1 VTVSPDDWP
10 RLKQVFAGAR
20 ALPADLRE
28 AYLAE
33 TCAGNE
39 ALRHEVESLL
49 ALEAQAKSFL
59 ETPAVLPAD
68 SLVAKSL
75 EGQRLGRFQIV
86 SRIGAGGMGEV
97 YRARDARLGRVV
109 AIKFLPRIFAS
120 DPDRLARFDREAQM
134 LASLNH
140 PHIGAIYGV
149 EQWEGVPALILELVE
164 GPTLADRLATGP
176 IPVTESLGIAR
187 QMAEALEAAHARGI
201 VHRDLKPAN
210 IKITPE
216 GIVKVLD
223 FGLAKAIAS
232 DAAARDVSQGPS
244 VTTGDTRHGVILG
257 TPSYMSPEQA
267 RGLPVDKRTDIW
279 AFGCVLYEMLT
290 GRTVFAGET
299 VSDHIAA
306 ILEHDPDW
314 TALPV
319 TTPLSVRR
327 LLRRCLEKKSGR
339 RLPDIAVARLE
350 MDDAAGDPGGAAE
363 AASVTPHS
371 RDRAWRSV
379 AAAALVV
386 ALAAIGF
393 AAWSAM
399 RSSPMGAPITFT
411 LPPPDGLR
419 YLANYGAL
427 SLSPDGRTVA
437 FVAMDATRRVA
448 DTGAGAG
455 ALYVRSLGSQQ
466 ARRLPGTDGASYPFW
481 SPDGR
486 FVGFVAGGN
495 LKTIAIAGGPPVTL
509 AENPG
514 GRSAWSAQGVILYA
528 GGGGDS
534 RGGLFRI
541 PDTGGQP
548 TPATELDRSRDELA
562 HVHPIFLPDGRR
574 FLFLG
579 RSNDRSKS
587 AIYLASLDSQTRTRL
602 LDVHSQPDYAPGFLL
617 YQRGG
622 AVMAHPF
629 DEKQGRLTGDAVP
642 IAEGVDNDT
651 INGRAAFSASAS
663 GALIYRSGPATGGSG
678 RLTWFDR
685 SGKTLGTVAEN
696 GFYRYPRVSPDGR
709 HVVVTFSQDEVGMDL
724 WQIDLARGV
733 PTRSTF
739 HPGDD
744 FWPSVWSPDSQRV
757 VFSSSRTRKGV
768 FDLYQRPAA
777 GAAAD
782 ELLWQSAES
791 KTASGF
797 SPDGRILLVDRWMSR
812 GSSSDMWAL
821 PMTGDR
827 KPFPLIE
834 TAFHEHSAVF
844 SPSGRFMAYVSNDS
858 GANQVYVQPFPPTG
872 ARVQL
877 SSGNGSSPM
886 WTSDGR
892 TVLYSTLVDESS
904 ARTFV
909 AETAFMAVDVT
920 TSGSAVRAGSPRVLF
935 VQRHIGGGLNGF
947 AVDPSGQRFLLVV
960 PDQNVLAPIT
970 VVLNWPSLLSKE

>member
-1 VTVSPDDWP
+1 LTLPPDHWP
-10 RLKQVFAGAR
+10 RLKEVFADAR
-20 ALPADLRE
+20 ALSADLRE

-33 TCAGNE
+33 ACGGNE

-49 ALEAQAKSFL
+49 ALDTEAKSFL

-68 SLVAKSL
+68 SVVAKSL
-75 EGQRLGRFQIV
+75 EGQRLGPYQFA

-97 YRARDARLGRVV
+97 YRAHDTQLGRDV
-109 AIKFLPRIFAS
+109 AIKMLPPAFAR
-120 DPDRLARFDREAQM
+120 DPDRLARFDREARM

-149 EQWEGVPALILELVE
+149 EQMEGVPALILELVE

-176 IPVTESLGIAR
+176 IPVAESLGIGR
-187 QMAEALEAAHARGI
+187 QMAEALDAAHARGI

-223 FGLAKAIAS
+223 FGVGKAVVS
-232 DAAARDVSQGPS
+232 DRADGDRSHRSPVA
-244 VTTGDTRHGVILG
+244 TGDTQDGAILG

-267 RGLPVDKRTDIW
+267 RGVPVDKRADIW

-290 GRTVFAGET
+290 GQVVFAGET
-299 VSDHIAA
+299 ADDHLAA
-306 ILEHDPDW
+306 ILERDPDW
-314 TALPV
+314 AALPV
-319 TTPLSVRR
+319 TTPLSIRR
-327 LLRRCLEKKSGR
+327 LLRRCLEKESAR
-339 RLPDIAVARLE
+339 RLPDIGVARLE
-350 MDDAAGDPGGAAE
+350 IDDAANDLGGATEA
-363 AASVTPHS
+363 AASVTS
-371 RDRAWRSV
+371 RTHDRVWRR
-379 AAAALVV
+379 ATGAAALVALV
-386 ALAAIGF
+386 AVGF

-399 RSSPMGAPITFT
+399 RPPPMAAPITFT
-411 LPPPDGLR
+411 LPAPEGLR
-419 YLANYGAL
+419 YLAIYGSL

-437 FVAMDATRRVA
+437 FVAI
-448 DTGAGAG
+448 DTTGRLAAAESGAG
-455 ALYVRSLGSQQ
+455 ALYIRSLGSQ
-466 ARRLPGTDGASYPFW
+466 AVRRLSGTDGASSPFW

-495 LKTIAIAGGPPVTL
+495 LKKVAVAGGPPVTL
-509 AENPG
+509 AEHST
-514 GRSAWSAQGVILYA
+514 GRSAWSAQGVILYKRED
-528 GGGGDS
+528 DS
-534 RGGLFRI
+534 NGLYRI
-541 PDTGGQP
+541 PDVGGQP
-548 TPATELDRSRDELA
+548 TRATELDRSRDEQWHAYPL
-562 HVHPIFLPDGRR
+562 FLPDGRR

-579 RSNDRSKS
+579 SGNDRSKS

-602 LDVHSQPDYAPGFLL
+602 VDVYSQPDYAAGYLL

-642 IAEGVDNDT
+642 IAEGVDTDT
-651 INGRAAFSASAS
+651 INGRAAFSASAN

-685 SGKTLGTVAEN
+685 SGKTLSTVGEN
-696 GFYRYPRVSPDGR
+696 GFYRYPRVSPDGG

-757 VFSSSRTRKGV
+757 VFSSSRTRKGI
-768 FDLYQRPAA
+768 FDLYQRSAA
-777 GAAAD
+777 GAATA
-782 ELLWQSAES
+782 ELLWQSGETKS
-791 KTASGF
+791 PSGF
-797 SPDGRILLVDRWMSR
+797 SPDGRILLVDRWMNPGFR
-812 GSSSDMWAL
+812 GDLWAL

-834 TAFHEHSAVF
+834 SAAFNEHSAVF
-844 SPSGRFMAYVSNDS
+844 SPSGRFIAYVSNDS
-858 GANQVYVQPFPPTG
+858 GVSQVYAQPFPPTG

-877 SSGNGSSPM
+877 STGNGGSPR

-892 TVLYSTLVDESS
+892 TVLYSSVVNETA

-920 TSGSAVRAGSPRVLF
+920 TSGSTVRAGSPRMLF
-935 VQRHIGGGLNGF
+935 VQRHIGGGMNAF

-960 PDQNVLAPIT
+960 PEQNVSPPIT

>member
-1 VTVSPDDWP
+1 
-10 RLKQVFAGAR
+10 VFADAR
-20 ALPADLRE
+20 ALPAELRA

-33 TCAGNE
+33 ACAGND
-39 ALRHEVESLL
+39 ALHHEVESLL
-49 ALEAQAKSFL
+49 ASDTRAKSFL
-59 ETPAVLPAD
+59 ETPAVPPGD
-68 SLVAKSL
+68 SMAAKSL
-75 EGQRLGRFQIV
+75 EGQRLGPYQIT

-97 YRARDARLGRVV
+97 YRARDARLGRDV
-109 AIKFLPRIFAS
+109 AIKILPRIFSS

-149 EQWEGVPALILELVE
+149 EQSEGVPALILELVE

-176 IPVTESLGIAR
+176 IPLAESLGIAR
-187 QMAEALEAAHARGI
+187 QIADALEAAHARGI

-216 GIVKVLD
+216 GSVKVLD
-223 FGLAKAIAS
+223 FGLAKAVVR
-232 DAAARDVSQGPS
+232 DEAARDLSPGPI
-244 VTTGDTRHGVILG
+244 VTTGDTRDGVILG

-290 GRTVFAGET
+290 GQTVFGGET
-299 VSDHIAA
+299 LSDHIAA
-306 ILEHDPDW
+306 ILERDPDW

-319 TTPLSVRR
+319 TTPLSIRR
-327 LLRRCLEKKSGR
+327 LLRRCLEKELGR

-350 MDDAAGDPGGAAE
+350 IDDATGDPGGAAE
-363 AASVTPHS
+363 AAATVTPRS
-371 RDRAWRSV
+371 RDRVWRSAT
-379 AAAALVV
+379 AAAVVMALV
-386 ALAAIGF
+386 AIAF

-399 RSSPMGAPITFT
+399 RPSPMAAPITFT
-411 LPPPDGLR
+411 LPPPEGLR
-419 YLANYGAL
+419 YLAIYGAL

-437 FVAMDATRRVA
+437 FVAMDATRRFA
-448 DTGAGAG
+448 DAETSPG
-455 ALYVRSLGSQQ
+455 ALYIRSLGSQEV
-466 ARRLPGTDGASYPFW
+466 RRLSGTDGAFSPFW

-495 LKTIAIAGGPPVTL
+495 LKKIAVAGGPPVTL
-509 AENPG
+509 AEHAT
-514 GRSAWSAQGVILYA
+514 GRSAWSAQGVIIYNRSDDATGLY
-528 GGGGDS
+528 
-534 RGGLFRI
+534 RI
-541 PDTGGQP
+541 PDNGGPP
-548 TPATELDRSRDELA
+548 TRVTELDRSGDESG
-562 HVHPIFLPDGRR
+562 HVYPMFLPDGRR

-579 RSNDRSKS
+579 GNKDRAKS

-602 LDVHSQPDYAPGFLL
+602 IDVYSQPDYAPGFLL

-642 IAEGVDNDT
+642 IAEGVDTDT
-651 INGRAAFSASAS
+651 INGRAAFSVSAS

-685 SGKTLGTVAEN
+685 SGKALGTVAEN

-709 HVVVTFSQDEVGMDL
+709 HVVVTFSQDAVGMDL

-733 PTRSTF
+733 PTRTTF

-757 VFSSSRTRKGV
+757 VFSSSRTHKDV
-768 FDLYQRPAA
+768 FDLYQQSAT
-777 GAAAD
+777 GAATA
-782 ELLWQSAES
+782 ELLWQSGES
-791 KTASGF
+791 KSPSGF
-797 SPDGRILLVDRWMSR
+797 SPDGRILLVDRVMRS
-812 GSSSDMWAL
+812 GQVQQSDMWAL

-834 TAFHEHSAVF
+834 TAFGEHSAVF
-844 SPSGRFMAYVSNDS
+844 SPSGRFIAYVSNDS
-858 GANQVYVQPFPPTG
+858 GVRQVYVQPFPPTG

-892 TVLYSTLVDESS
+892 TVLYSTVDETST
-904 ARTFV
+904 RTFV

-920 TSGSAVRAGSPRVLF
+920 TTGSTVRAGSPRMLF
-935 VQRHIGGGLNGF
+935 LQRHIGGGLNKF

-960 PDQNVLAPIT
+960 PDQNVFPPIT